1 MPMTDEIQAIVLE
14 GGNAMQIAAAAIR
27 SGVRDLR
34 RSALDKAMNGVT
46 SLAEI
51 NRVTKD

>member
-1 MPMTDEIQAIVLE
+1 
-14 GGNAMQIAAAAIR
+14 MQVADAAQKI
-27 SGVRDLR
+27 GIGDLR
-34 RSALDKAMNGVT
+34 QWALMTAAHWVT

>member
-1 MPMTDEIQAIVLE
+1 MNDEIAAIVLQ
-14 GGNAMQIAAAAIR
+14 GGNAMDIADAAQKI
-27 SGVRDLR
+27 GVKDLR
-34 RSALDKAMNGVT
+34 QSALIKARAGIT

>member
-1 MPMTDEIQAIVLE
+1 MSDDIQAIVLE
-14 GGNAMQIAAAAIR
+14 GGNAMQIADAAKQA
-27 SGVRDLR
+27 GVRDLR
-34 RSALDKAMNGVT
+34 QSALWKVKQGVT

>member
-1 MPMTDEIQAIVLE
+1 MSEAIQAIVLE
-14 GGNAMQIAAAAIR
+14 GGNAMQIADAAEQAGIN
-27 SGVRDLR
+27 DLR
-34 RSALDKAMNGVT
+34 KSALLKAKNGIT

>member
-1 MPMTDEIQAIVLE
+1 MSDDIQAIVLE
-14 GGNAMQIAAAAIR
+14 GGNAMQIAAVAQKAGI
-27 SGVRDLR
+27 RDLR
-34 RSALDKAMNGVT
+34 QSALMKVRNGVT